1 MKVVI
6 QTLGF
11 QLTLRIKKLEKWP
24 NRAMLRV
31 EVRPQAGKNDQCCV
45 YLVWTGCICK
55 ESQRWWREPCYTV
68 LRVVGWQIEESCCL
82 VGSTTKWRVW
92 KEGKGSGVWNLVGMA
107 EQKGLELSTSLFR
120 TRRKEPIPTWN
131 LGSVKLAVMV
141 RAKILGLWPD
151 FTVQNS
157 CSSRV
162 TQIIHHVS
170 RLL

>member
-1 MKVVI
+1 MTQQSYVTGRSEATSREEWPVLCVPCLNRLHLQGEPEVVERAV
-6 QTLGF
+6 LYGVKSCG
-11 QLTLRIKKLEKWP
+11 LT
-24 NRAMLRV
+24 
-31 EVRPQAGKNDQCCV
+31 
-45 YLVWTGCICK
+45 
-55 ESQRWWREPCYTV
+55 
-68 LRVVGWQIEESCCL
+68 EESCCL